1 MRTSL
6 ERRVL
11 SWLQVNNIV
20 TVTNLP
26 KILQISFDHRLCY
39 LATKPLF
46 SLSSLC
52 NPNIAERKIEKIK
65 KKKKKGRKKVLY
77 KNNFIRTLRL
87 KFFQKQG
94 QFKNIKNVFT
104 CAVFLLCIKKEIS
117 FEVLRNSL
125 P

>member
-1 MRTSL
+1 MRTFL
-6 ERRVL
+6 ERRLL

-20 TVTNLP
+20 TVTDLP
-26 KILQISFDHRLCY
+26 KILQIVFDHGLCY

-46 SLSSLC
+46 SLSGLW
-52 NPNIAERKIEKIK
+52 NPNIAGRKIEKNK
-65 KKKKKGRKKVLY
+65 KEKKKKGLY

-94 QFKNIKNVFT
+94 QFKNIKNVST
-104 CAVFLLCIKKEIS
+104 CGVFLLCIKKEMS